1 MKNIIII
8 VDINVFNM
16 FLVNMA
22 AVFTIPQ
29 KLNDFNLSKN
39 LQSLLKLVSKG
50 EEAKVK
56 NE

>member
-1 MKNIIII
+1 
-8 VDINVFNM
+8 
-16 FLVNMA
+16 MA

-29 KLNDFNLSKN
+29 KLIDFNLSKN
-39 LQSLLKLVSKG
+39 LQLLLKLLSKG

>member
-1 MKNIIII
+1 
-8 VDINVFNM
+8 M